1 MYISFSE
8 ALSGGQLTGP
18 PGPKGER
25 GESGLNGMPG
35 YAGHNGKDGKK
46 GEQGMKNFW
55 VNYAGYF
62 EILIEKEI
70 SLNKSYGSC
79 FLQ

>member
-1 MYISFSE
+1 MLAYLVDVITRWKVYIHISFSE

-35 YAGHNGKDGKK
+35 YNGHNGIDGEK
-46 GEQGMKNFW
+46 GEQGM
-55 VNYAGYF
+55 
-62 EILIEKEI
+62 
-70 SLNKSYGSC
+70 
-79 FLQ
+79 